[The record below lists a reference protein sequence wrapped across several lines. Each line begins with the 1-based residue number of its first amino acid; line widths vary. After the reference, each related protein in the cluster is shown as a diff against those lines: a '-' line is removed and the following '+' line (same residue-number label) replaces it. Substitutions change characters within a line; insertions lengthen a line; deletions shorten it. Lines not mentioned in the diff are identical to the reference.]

1 MDELRPLLTSL
12 RPYLLVEVSSCK
24 ARGNVY
30 IISHFG
36 PTSRRRS
43 RGGRGWHCCCSQQ
56 ELALQHLVQPAAA
69 DGAGTP
75 RAASAAVPAGGA
87 ASRGAEGIN
96 TSLATIPTGYFG
108 GSGLAPRPDA
118 DIQALAQQRVIVI
131 EKWEGRAYTAPLTDH
146 VLLPPTP
153 A

>member
-1 MDELRPLLTSL
+1 VD
-12 RPYLLVEVSSCK
+12 
-24 ARGNVY
+24 A
-30 IISHFG
+30 
-36 PTSRRRS
+36 
-43 RGGRGWHCCCSQQ
+43 GGHCCCSQQ

-108 GSGLAPRPDA
+108 GSGLAPRPDT

>member
-1 MDELRPLLTSL
+1 MAPARLVLLLLLSLLAALR
-12 RPYLLVEVSSCK
+12 
-24 ARGNVY
+24 
-30 IISHFG
+30 
-36 PTSRRRS
+36 
-43 RGGRGWHCCCSQQ
+43 
-56 ELALQHLVQPAAA
+56 AAE
-69 DGAGTP
+69 P
-75 RAASAAVPAGGA
+75 RAAGLA
-87 ASRGAEGIN
+87 GIN

-108 GSGLAPRPDA
+108 GSGLAPRPDT

>member
-1 MDELRPLLTSL
+1 MAPARLVLLLLLSLLAALR
-12 RPYLLVEVSSCK
+12 
-24 ARGNVY
+24 
-30 IISHFG
+30 
-36 PTSRRRS
+36 
-43 RGGRGWHCCCSQQ
+43 
-56 ELALQHLVQPAAA
+56 AAE
-69 DGAGTP
+69 P
-75 RAASAAVPAGGA
+75 RAAVQH
-87 ASRGAEGIN
+87 IN